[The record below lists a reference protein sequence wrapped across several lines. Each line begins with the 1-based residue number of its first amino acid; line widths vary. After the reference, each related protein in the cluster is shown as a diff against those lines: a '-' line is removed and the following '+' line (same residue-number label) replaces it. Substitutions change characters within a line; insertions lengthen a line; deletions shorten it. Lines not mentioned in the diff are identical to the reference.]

1 MFLITASFGFL
12 QPFVPLYWEASGL
25 SRAQIGIVGGIG
37 SGAALLVQPLMGRL
51 SDHLDSRRLL
61 MALAAITAAGAYF
74 SFQWVANAA
83 AFAVLTAV
91 GVNGTIYLNA
101 AAGVVC
107 GRLGGRL
114 RGGATYAAYRVWG
127 SVGYIVVALLAG
139 WLINNGA
146 KAGEAMTRQT
156 LMDVF
161 RWGPLIFV
169 AVAGLALIIPDPR
182 APECPVLA
190 GGGTCDSTDG
200 PRRNGALLKPFL
212 VCFFLYQFA
221 LYGASAY
228 LSLYMK
234 ALGASP
240 LWITATF
247 ASGVVCEVLVMS
259 RIGRLSDTHGRKP
272 VLAVAF
278 VLMPIRL
285 LCYIPATGPLWV
297 LFVQLLHGLNFGIMG
312 AIAVAY
318 VNDVA
323 DDRTRGAAQAALAS
337 AGGLAV
343 AIGPAVCGLIAQRY
357 GLGWMFAAMSLV
369 GWIGA
374 ILFIFGVREPW
385 RPGAAQTSRA

>member
-25 SRAQIGIVGGIG
+25 SQAEIGIVGGIG

-51 SDHLDSRRLL
+51 SDLLDSRRHLIAAA
-61 MALAAITAAGAYF
+61 ALGAAAAYF
-74 SFQWVANAA
+74 CFQYVSSAA
-83 AFAVLTAV
+83 AFAALTAI

-107 GRLGGRL
+107 GRLGGRT

-139 WLINNGA
+139 GLINSSSANTGMSRA
-146 KAGEAMTRQT
+146 A
-156 LMDVF
+156 LMPVF
-161 RWGPLIFV
+161 RWGPTVFL
-169 AVAGLALIIPDPR
+169 AVAALAMLIPDPR
-182 APECPVLA
+182 SVQCNSDQPTPAQADP
-190 GGGTCDSTDG
+190 DSQGDTSG
-200 PRRNGALLKPFL
+200 LLRPFL
-212 VCFFLYQFA
+212 MSFFLYQFA

-259 RIGRLSDTHGRKP
+259 RIGRLSDALGRKP

-278 VLMPIRL
+278 ILMPIRL

-297 LFVQLLHGLNFGIMG
+297 LAVQLLHGLNFGIMG

-323 DDRTRGAAQAALAS
+323 TDRTRGAAQAALAS

-343 AIGPAVCGLIAQRY
+343 AIGPALCGLIAHRF
-357 GLGWMFAAMSLV
+357 GIGWMFGAMSVVGAAGALV
-369 GWIGA
+369 F
-374 ILFIFGVREPW
+374 LTRVREPL
-385 RPGAAQTSRA
+385 RHPAMARSHT